1 MEKLTIENKLY
12 KVRFKP
18 DDSSHLK
25 VPDAKVCQDK
35 CPSKACTRFC
45 PARVYSWND
54 AEQRINIAHEGC
66 LECGTCFF
74 GCPNDNI
81 EWKNPR
87 GGFGVMYKFG

>member
-35 CPSKACTRFC
+35 CPSKACTKFC
-45 PARVYSWND
+45 PARVYTWND
-54 AEQRINIAHEGC
+54 AELRINVAHEGC